1 MSTSLSCNDGPWQL
15 NCSLW
20 IFVGCWKVSS
30 ALSGNSNAVHS
41 RDFFFFSLP
50 FASPLYRVAYIP
62 GDQNNARRHFSSDTP
77 HSTLAYY
84 HQVKESFEIE
94 SQNEAAFPSS
104 FKQKPCNSCVSAVL
118 VHAFHYFPDHR
129 SISYDFPLFFP
140 KNCKW
145 FGVWPWYKHKQ
156 GPYNSRPSINR

>member
-1 MSTSLSCNDGPWQL
+1 MMGHDNSTVACGSLLVVERFLAPYPVTPTRF
-15 NCSLW
+15 
-20 IFVGCWKVSS
+20 IHVT
-30 ALSGNSNAVHS
+30 
-41 RDFFFFSLP
+41 FFFSLP